1 MHFMCNMLA
10 NKKVVYKISWLFKLN
25 FLEGSC
31 GIRPQTRIVGGTNA
45 RHGDWPW
52 QVQLRTTSG
61 FVYCG
66 GSLIY
71 PQWVLTATHCVK
83 GTSPSSIVIR

>member
-1 MHFMCNMLA
+1 MLL
-10 NKKVVYKISWLFKLN
+10 NKKRVVYKINCLFKLN
-25 FLEGSC
+25 FLEGSRSC
-31 GIRPQTRIVGGTNA
+31 GIRPHTRIVGGTNA

-66 GSLIY
+66 GTLIY

-83 GTSPSSIVIR
+83 GTSQGSIVIR